1 LAGRFERTYTA
12 HRTFAEIE
20 QAFDWNEDQYVWF
33 GDYPRSNGLVEEEGP
48 WKAYVQQSLIKASI
62 QWVF

>member
-1 LAGRFERTYTA
+1 MRTSIRGLET
-12 HRTFAEIE
+12 I
-20 QAFDWNEDQYVWF
+20 
-33 GDYPRSNGLVEEEGP
+33 PRSNGLIEEEGP